1 MDEAICPLDY
11 DAPPPNGGVVLDDD
25 LAGNLQEHKWEG
37 GGDVWFN
44 FQFFFFCDASWISY

>member
-25 LAGNLQEHKWEG
+25 LAGKEHEI
-37 GGDVWFN
+37 VWGRHG
-44 FQFFFFCDASWISY
+44 QL